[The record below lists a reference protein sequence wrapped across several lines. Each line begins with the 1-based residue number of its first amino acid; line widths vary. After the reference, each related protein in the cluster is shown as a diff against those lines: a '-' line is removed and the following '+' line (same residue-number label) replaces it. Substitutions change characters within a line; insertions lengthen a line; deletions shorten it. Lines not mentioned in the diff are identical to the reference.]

1 MADRSGRGLVR
12 FLSVSGKQFKW
23 NYSLDGLLSFL
34 QDEFSFSK
42 WSLTK
47 EDDKMAVIKASNV
60 TVNWYKSTKT
70 IQIQGVNEQ
79 LVKKHFD
86 HLILSANLDDRQDS
100 IDVGTETV
108 NVYNH
113 HASDLQGDEDSG
125 VTVTGES
132 VKLTNP
138 STSDFQTG
146 PLISDSLVVNDE
158 INAHLIPDS
167 QPDHIDA
174 PKLVVRLPLANKCGK
189 ETASHS
195 EEVYDKPGQ
204 CHGCAS
210 LDAKLHQLRDY
221 FKSEIDGLK
230 KRLPSG
236 AAISNFSS
244 SQSSL
249 SADNKLLK
257 ENQDLRRRLG
267 EIESRYENLKA
278 DAKIL
283 RDENKS
289 LVTALRLLSNE
300 LTDNNIFSNLHP
312 TPGEGVDANNSQD
325 DCDTS
330 ETIPFIKVSHNRQ
343 RKQRAVKKQPMNPN
357 TGNRES
363 SVSGNNNLE
372 PNRSKKS
379 TIIAGDSILKHL
391 QGRNLSDPQSKV
403 QVSSFPGCSTAD
415 MIDHIRPLVRRKPD
429 TIIIHVGTN
438 SLRITSSSRQCAD
451 EIVDLARM
459 VEQEGI
465 STAISS
471 ITTRA
476 DDPELSKRATEVNK
490 MLRKFCRQND
500 WGFIE
505 HNNIVADKHL
515 NRSRLHLNRAG
526 TNLLSQ
532 NLLSYINSH

>member
-1 MADRSGRGLVR
+1 MADCSGRGLVR
-12 FLSVSGKQFKW
+12 FLSVSGKHFKW

-34 QDEFSFSK
+34 QDEFSFLK

-100 IDVGTETV
+100 IDAGTETV

-125 VTVTGES
+125 ITVTGEN

-158 INAHLIPDS
+158 VNAHLIPDS
-167 QPDHIDA
+167 QPDHIDV
-174 PKLVVRLPLANKCGK
+174 PKLVVRLPLADECVK
-189 ETASHS
+189 EIASHS

-221 FKSEIDGLK
+221 FQSEIDGLK

-244 SQSSL
+244 SQSLL

-267 EIESRYENLKA
+267 EIEG
-278 DAKIL
+278 KI
-283 RDENKS
+283 
-289 LVTALRLLSNE
+289 
-300 LTDNNIFSNLHP
+300 
-312 TPGEGVDANNSQD
+312 
-325 DCDTS
+325 
-330 ETIPFIKVSHNRQ
+330 
-343 RKQRAVKKQPMNPN
+343 
-357 TGNRES
+357 
-363 SVSGNNNLE
+363 SV
-372 PNRSKKS
+372 
-379 TIIAGDSILKHL
+379 
-391 QGRNLSDPQSKV
+391 
-403 QVSSFPGCSTAD
+403 
-415 MIDHIRPLVRRKPD
+415 
-429 TIIIHVGTN
+429 
-438 SLRITSSSRQCAD
+438 
-451 EIVDLARM
+451 
-459 VEQEGI
+459 
-465 STAISS
+465 
-471 ITTRA
+471 
-476 DDPELSKRATEVNK
+476 
-490 MLRKFCRQND
+490 
-500 WGFIE
+500 
-505 HNNIVADKHL
+505 
-515 NRSRLHLNRAG
+515 
-526 TNLLSQ
+526 
-532 NLLSYINSH
+532 